1 MTISFCARASRAS
14 ERCPGRYG
22 KNKWQSIMIRHTLVV
37 QGSTSLLVFFIY
49 TYLHEGHP

>member
-22 KNKWQSIMIRHTLVV
+22 KNKWQSIMYQTYY
-37 QGSTSLLVFFIY
+37 GSTR
-49 TYLHEGHP
+49 